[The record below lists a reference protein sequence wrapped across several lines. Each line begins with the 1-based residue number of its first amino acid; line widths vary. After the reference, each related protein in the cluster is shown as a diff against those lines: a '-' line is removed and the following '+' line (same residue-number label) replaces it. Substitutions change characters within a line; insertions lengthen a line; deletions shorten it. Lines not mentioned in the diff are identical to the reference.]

1 MGAQL
6 PLIYTPSGKARE
18 YSPLALNVYN
28 GCDNGCTYCYTCLI
42 KRSGETNKIVELRK
56 NFILQLEKEL
66 NRFSHNEQIL
76 LSFMCDPYCNSDII
90 HKTTRDSL
98 FLLNLKKRLVAVL
111 TKGGERCLRD
121 LDVFKSFGN
130 RFKIGTTL
138 TLFDEQQ
145 KIIEPN
151 AATTSERINTLK
163 TLYENNIKTWVS
175 IEPVIDPEQSIELIK
190 QTIPF
195 THHFKVG
202 KMNHFEKRFTENVDW
217 TKFLYSTVKF
227 LRENN
232 KPFYIKH
239 DLQQF
244 DVDHILS
251 PLEKDMDFLNLSF

>member
-1 MGAQL
+1 M

-28 GCDNGCTYCYTCLI
+28 GCDHGCTYCYTCLI
-42 KRSGETNKIVELRK
+42 KRSADTNKVVQIRNEFIKKLESELCK
-56 NFILQLEKEL
+56 SEHK
-66 NRFSHNEQIL
+66 EQIL
-76 LSFMCDPYCNSDII
+76 LSFMCDPYCNADQK
-90 HKTTRDSL
+90 HKTTRDAL
-98 FLLNLKKRLVAVL
+98 FLLNLKKRAVAVL
-111 TKGGERCLRD
+111 TKGGNRCLRD
-121 LDVFKSFGN
+121 LDIFKMFGN

-138 TLFDEQQ
+138 TLCDGSESTV
-145 KIIEPN
+145 EPN

-202 KMNHFEKRFTENVDW
+202 KMNHFEKRFNENVDW

-251 PLEKDMDFLNLSF
+251 PLEKNMDFLNITI